1 MLERILWTEEK
12 EAQSVKRLVGGGR
25 TNEAKT
31 VVIHIRTKKTLSTAQ
46 TTNDKNL
53 HLSVITPNI
62 NGFGSSSKDID

>member
-1 MLERILWTEEK
+1 MDRRERSTVSQ
-12 EAQSVKRLVGGGR
+12 EACWGGR